1 MRAWK
6 NMAVAAVVGV
16 FLTGPALAYY
26 DEYDD
31 YEDAHPLRLVAYPIH
46 AAGYAIEWLV
56 ARPIHALVSQ
66 PELEP
71 IFGHRPSEW
80 NFVEGLPPV
89 AEATTAAPP
98 PPPPPVAIRP
108 EDLDAV
114 RRAAEDARAAA
125 EEAKRA
131 AEAAARAAEK
141 ADRAFERSL
150 RK

>member
-1 MRAWK
+1 MKAWK
-6 NMAVAAVVGV
+6 NMVMAAVVGV
-16 FLTGPALAYY
+16 YLISPALAYY

-31 YEDAHPLRLVAYPIH
+31 YEDAHPLRLVAYPVH
-46 AAGYAIEWLV
+46 AAGYAIAWLV
-56 ARPIHALVSQ
+56 TRPLHALVSQ

-80 NFVEGLPPV
+80 NFAEGLPPT
-89 AEATTAAPP
+89 AAATTSAPP
-98 PPPPPVAIRP
+98 PPSPVAIRP

-131 AEAAARAAEK
+131 AEAAAQAAEK
-141 ADRAFERSL
+141 ANRAFERSL

>member
-1 MRAWK
+1 MKTWRRTV
-6 NMAVAAVVGV
+6 MAVVMGG
-16 FLTGPALAYY
+16 FLAGPALAYY

-31 YEDAHPLRLVAYPIH
+31 FEDAHPLRLIAYPVH

-56 ARPIHALVSQ
+56 TRPIHAVVSQ
-66 PELEP
+66 PDLGP
-71 IFGHRPSEW
+71 VFGHRPSEW
-80 NFVEGLPPV
+80 AFAAGLLPEPAV
-89 AEATTAAPP
+89 TTAAPP
-98 PPPPPVAIRP
+98 ALPPPVAIRP
-108 EDLDAV
+108 EDLDAA
-114 RRAAEDARAAA
+114 RRAAEEARAAA